1 MIRWWAAR
9 KSSRARLEGREGREE
24 RKREEEGEEEEKEEE
39 EKEEKETR
47 GGERGGS
54 YNINEVAIHSSLL
67 R

>member
-1 MIRWWAAR
+1 MVLIRWWAAR

-24 RKREEEGEEEEKEEE
+24 RKREEEGEEEEKEE
-39 EKEEKETR
+39 KETR

>member
-1 MIRWWAAR
+1 MVLIRWWAAR

-24 RKREEEGEEEEKEEE
+24 RRREEEGEEE